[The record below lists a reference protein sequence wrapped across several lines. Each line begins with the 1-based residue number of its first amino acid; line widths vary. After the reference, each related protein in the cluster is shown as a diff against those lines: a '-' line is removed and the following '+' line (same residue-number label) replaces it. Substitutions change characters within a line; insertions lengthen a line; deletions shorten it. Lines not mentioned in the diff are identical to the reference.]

1 MIQPGFTRDHACS
14 LFYFIFFMAENGG
27 TLSKYLMEDA
37 IVFMWRSNGEY
48 NHFHV
53 KPLVVLMEKRNTS
66 EIGRYVV
73 EIHVALVFE
82 WISC

>member
-1 MIQPGFTRDHACS
+1 
-14 LFYFIFFMAENGG
+14 
-27 TLSKYLMEDA
+27 MEDA

-66 EIGRYVV
+66 ETGRYVV